1 MTRCC
6 ILQRFAASYTVP
18 AVVYLLSRRA
28 EFHAFVTLC
37 SLLLSIT
44 TLFKGL
50 VLSKE
55 LILGIV
61 RAGEGALFATPQ
73 LGLNIASESELQF
86 LVSDGYRDRGL

>member
-1 MTRCC
+1 
-6 ILQRFAASYTVP
+6 
-18 AVVYLLSRRA
+18 
-28 EFHAFVTLC
+28 
-37 SLLLSIT
+37 
-44 TLFKGL
+44 